1 MKIVAA
7 VVMTVLL
14 TACVSSPLQSTQAT
28 HEGLV
33 EFAGSQKRIFAT
45 GKAEQTVSVAAMSAC
60 PDAFGVGAVAGL
72 DGEITVFQGRAYVT
86 QVRGDHYTIEHGHE
100 HGAVFAVWSCQTKW
114 RSEAVPDK
122 VKGYLDLQD
131 FVKARAAAA
140 GIDVAKPFPFRLAGR
155 PTEVKWHIN
164 VDLTGGK
171 AIDSELF
178 TKSKANYVARSQS
191 MEIIGFYSEH
201 HPGVFI
207 SAFAPAIPKE
217 SGVNNAIHIHM
228 LTQDGKAAGHID
240 NIALAPGM
248 TLRLPQ
254 R

>member
-1 MKIVAA
+1 MNNVFAVALA
-7 VVMTVLL
+7 LMLS
-14 TACVSSPLQSTQAT
+14 ACVSSPLQSTQAT

-33 EFAGSQKRIFAT
+33 EYAGSQKRIFET

-60 PDAFGVGAVAGL
+60 SDAFGVGAVAGL
-72 DGEITVFQGRAYVT
+72 DGEITIIQGQPYVT
-86 QVRGDHYTIEHGHE
+86 QVRGDRYTVDQGHE
-100 HGAVFAVWSCQTKW
+100 HGAVFAVWTCQTKW
-114 RSEAVPDK
+114 RSEAVPDN

-131 FVKARAAAA
+131 FVKTRAAAA
-140 GIDVAKPFPFRLAGR
+140 GIDIMKPFPFRLVGS
-155 PTEVKWHIN
+155 PTEVKWHVN

-178 TKSKANYVARSQS
+178 TKSKANYVARNQP
-191 MEIIGFYSEH
+191 MEIVGFYSEQ
-201 HPGVFI
+201 HPGIFI

-217 SGVNNAIHIHM
+217 SGLKNAIHIHM

-248 TLRLPQ
+248 TLLLPKP
-254 R
+254 